1 MVSDHAQQKKSWGK
15 EGVGRE
21 VQSDEYCFHKKPL
34 HAVSLV
40 FLEVA
45 EHLLANGK

>member
-21 VQSDEYCFHKKPL
+21 VQSDGYFHKKPL